1 MSNIIELNETELKE
15 SVEKLYNS
23 FDNGY
28 EFEEF
33 LKFFLEKLGLDEVT
47 VTQRSRDGRID
58 LTCVKSGLNGLS
70 NLDEVKYYVQA
81 KRYKPSSTISIKDL
95 RELRGIMPLNYK
107 GIFVTTAKFPSGAK
121 EFAEE
126 DKSRQIILIDGK
138 SLIQQCISIGLG
150 FNLKPIFDAK
160 ALENLTL
167 KNNSIIQTPQSIQ
180 SDINKTKLILSK
192 KITLNDI
199 RARILRLPTA
209 IEKEIPSEVESL
221 QILINRKEYKLN
233 INSDRSYLGGVTQL
247 YKNEGLIKE
256 NNILIPKIATWYYS
270 SPDNIVIEIK
280 GVND

>member
-47 VTQRSRDGRID
+47 VTQRSRDGGID

-70 NLDEVKYYVQA
+70 NLDEVRYYVQA

-150 FNLKPIFDAK
+150 FNLKPVFDAK
-160 ALENLTL
+160 TLENLTL
-167 KNNSIIQTPQSIQ
+167 KSNSIIQTPQNIQ
-180 SDINKTKLILSK
+180 SNMNKTKLILNK

-199 RARILRLPTA
+199 RARILRLPTE
-209 IEKEIPSEVESL
+209 IEKEIPSDVASL
-221 QILINRKEYKLN
+221 QILINGKKYKLN
-233 INSDRSYLGGVTQL
+233 INSDRSYLGCVTQL
-247 YKNEGLIKE
+247 YKSEGLIKE
-256 NNILIPKIATWYYS
+256 NNILTPKIATWYYS
-270 SPDNIVIEIK
+270 SPDNIAIEIK

>member
-47 VTQRSRDGRID
+47 VTQRSRDGGID

-121 EFAEE
+121 EFAEA

-150 FNLKPIFDAK
+150 FNLKPVFNAK

-199 RARILRLPTA
+199 RARILRLPTE

-221 QILINRKEYKLN
+221 HILINRKEYKLN

>member
-47 VTQRSRDGRID
+47 VTQRSRDGGID

-199 RARILRLPTA
+199 RARILRLPTE

>member
-28 EFEEF
+28 VFEEF

-47 VTQRSRDGRID
+47 VTQRSRDGGID

-199 RARILRLPTA
+199 RARILRLPTE

>member
-47 VTQRSRDGRID
+47 VTQRARDGGID
-58 LTCVKSGLNGLS
+58 LTCVKSGLNCLS

-150 FNLKPIFDAK
+150 FNLKPVFDAK

-199 RARILRLPTA
+199 RARILRLPTV

-256 NNILIPKIATWYYS
+256 NNVLIPKIATWYYS
-270 SPDNIVIEIK
+270 SPDNILIEIK
-280 GVND
+280 GVDD

>member
-15 SVEKLYNS
+15 SVEKLYTS

-28 EFEEF
+28 KFEEF

-47 VTQRSRDGRID
+47 VTQRSRDGGID

-126 DKSRQIILIDGK
+126 DKSRQIILIDGR

-150 FNLKPIFDAK
+150 FNLKPVFDAK

-199 RARILRLPTA
+199 RARILRLPTE

>member
-33 LKFFLEKLGLDEVT
+33 LKFFLEKLGLEEVT
-47 VTQRSRDGRID
+47 VTQRSRDGGID

-81 KRYKPSSTISIKDL
+81 KCYKPSSTISIKDL

-167 KNNSIIQTPQSIQ
+167 KNNSIVQTPQSIQ

-199 RARILRLPTA
+199 RARILRLPTE

-270 SPDNIVIEIK
+270 SPNNIVIEIK

>member
-15 SVEKLYNS
+15 SVEILYNS

-47 VTQRSRDGRID
+47 VTQRSRDGGID

-150 FNLKPIFDAK
+150 FNLKPVFDVK

-199 RARILRLPTA
+199 RARILRLPTE

-221 QILINRKEYKLN
+221 PILINRKEYKLN

>member
-47 VTQRSRDGRID
+47 VTQRSRDGGID

-150 FNLKPIFDAK
+150 FNLKPVFDAK

-167 KNNSIIQTPQSIQ
+167 KNNSIIQTPQNIQ

-199 RARILRLPTA
+199 RVRILRLPTE

-270 SPDNIVIEIK
+270 SLDNIVIEIK

>member
-15 SVEKLYNS
+15 SVEKLYTS

-47 VTQRSRDGRID
+47 VTQRSRDGGID

-126 DKSRQIILIDGK
+126 DKSRQIILIDGR

-150 FNLKPIFDAK
+150 FNLKPVFDAK

-199 RARILRLPTA
+199 RARILRLPTE

-256 NNILIPKIATWYYS
+256 NNILIPKIATCIILH
-270 SPDNIVIEIK
+270 PIILL
-280 GVND
+280 

>member
-47 VTQRSRDGRID
+47 VTQRSRDGGID

-70 NLDEVKYYVQA
+70 NLDEVRYYVQA

-150 FNLKPIFDAK
+150 FNLKPVFDAK
-160 ALENLTL
+160 TLENLTL
-167 KNNSIIQTPQSIQ
+167 KSNSIIQTPQNIQ
-180 SDINKTKLILSK
+180 SDMNKTKLILNK

-199 RARILRLPTA
+199 RARILRLPTE
-209 IEKEIPSEVESL
+209 IEKEIPSDVASL
-221 QILINRKEYKLN
+221 QILINGKKYKLN
-233 INSDRSYLGGVTQL
+233 INSDRSYLGCVTQL
-247 YKNEGLIKE
+247 YKSEGLIKE
-256 NNILIPKIATWYYS
+256 NNILTPKIATWYYS
-270 SPDNIVIEIK
+270 SPDNIAIEIK

>member
-47 VTQRSRDGRID
+47 VTQRSRDGGID

-121 EFAEE
+121 EFTEE

-150 FNLKPIFDAK
+150 FNLKPVFDAK

-199 RARILRLPTA
+199 RARILRLPTE